1 MTIASIG
8 PEPHHSLQVLPLPNG
23 GMSESGTRGG
33 VARLS
38 KVVLSVLL
46 GFVLIG
52 SAFQLRAEGV
62 AALPEVAA
70 SVYVAAVVAYG
81 VLRDAMDTSRFRIA
95 LYAGVVAW
103 AAVNLAGGA
112 TDVVTY
118 ALFAVGAL
126 LLARELTFGG

>member
-1 MTIASIG
+1 
-8 PEPHHSLQVLPLPNG
+8 
-23 GMSESGTRGG
+23 MSESGTRGG